1 MVKKKTSKKS
11 LAKKIISELE
21 KRREQIK
28 QFGVTKIGLFGSY
41 LHGKQKR
48 GSDIDLLVTLDD
60 EGYKK
65 YFDLWNYLDKSLK
78 RKVDLVIEKDLYPRV
93 RYVKKEA
100 QYVRL

>member
-1 MVKKKTSKKS
+1 MAKKTTKKS
-11 LAKKIISELE
+11 VAKKIISELE
-21 KRREQIK
+21 RRREKIK

-48 GSDIDLLVTLDD
+48 SSDIDLLVTLNN
-60 EGYKK
+60 EGVKRYID
-65 YFDLWNYLDKSLK
+65 FWIYLDGVFKK
-78 RKVDLVIEKDLYPRV
+78 KVDLVIEKNLYPRI